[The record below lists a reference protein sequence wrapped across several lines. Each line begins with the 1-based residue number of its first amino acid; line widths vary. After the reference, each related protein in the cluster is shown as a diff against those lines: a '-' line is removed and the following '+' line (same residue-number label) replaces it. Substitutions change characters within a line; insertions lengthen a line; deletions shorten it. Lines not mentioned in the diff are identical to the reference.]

1 LPELKYEVVMN
12 KKVFI
17 TGVSS
22 GIGLGLAKAYLRDGW
37 EVFGASRRVPT
48 DLESPNLHF
57 QSIDLADFPAI
68 PAGLRQ
74 LFAPTTALDL
84 VILNAGILGKIA
96 DLKETTLPEMFSVM
110 DVNLWANK
118 VLLDTIFQLR
128 MRPQQVIAISSGAAI
143 SASRGWNAYSVSKA
157 ALNMLIGLY
166 AAERPE
172 THFCSLAPGIIDTPM
187 QDQIYSLP
195 PDDRFASLELLREA
209 KGTELM
215 PPPDQA
221 AMDLM
226 AAFERAAKHPSG
238 SFLDL
243 RTLLNKAW

>member
-1 LPELKYEVVMN
+1 MK

-22 GIGLGLAKAYLRDGW
+22 GIGLGLAKAYLTDGW
-37 EVFGASRRVPT
+37 EVFGASRREPSELTTQEGFHFKSMDLT
-48 DLESPNLHF
+48 DF
-57 QSIDLADFPAI
+57 AAI
-68 PAGLRQ
+68 PPALRE
-74 LFAPTTALDL
+74 LLSPRTGLDL

-96 DLKETTLPEMFSVM
+96 DLRETTLPEMFPVI

-118 VLLDTIFQLR
+118 VVLDTIFQLR
-128 MRPQQVIAISSGAAI
+128 PRPQQVVSISSGAAV
-143 SASRGWNAYSVSKA
+143 SANRGWNAYSISKA

-166 AAERPE
+166 AAECPE
-172 THFCSLAPGIIDTPM
+172 THFCSLAPGIVDTPM
-187 QDQIYSLP
+187 QDEISAAP
-195 PDDRFASLELLREA
+195 ADERFASLELLREA

-221 AMDLM
+221 AVDLM
-226 AAFERAAKHPSG
+226 ACFELVTKHPSG

>member
-1 LPELKYEVVMN
+1 MN

-22 GIGLGLAKAYLRDGW
+22 GIGLGLAKAYLQDGW
-37 EVFGASRRVPT
+37 DVFGVSRREPAELQVS
-48 DLESPNLHF
+48 ERFHF
-57 QSIDLADFPAI
+57 KSMDLADFAAI
-68 PAGLRQ
+68 PAGLRE
-74 LFAPTTALDL
+74 LFAPTTSMDL
-84 VILNAGILGKIA
+84 VILNAGVLGKIA

-118 VLLDTIFQLR
+118 VVLDTVFQLR
-128 MRPQQVIAISSGAAI
+128 MRPQQVIAISSGAAV
-143 SASRGWNAYSVSKA
+143 SANRGWNAYSVSKS

-187 QDQIYSLP
+187 QDQISALP
-195 PDDRFASLELLREA
+195 PDERFTSLELLREA

-221 AMDLM
+221 ALDLI
-226 AAFERAAKHPSG
+226 ASFERAAKHPSG

-243 RTLLNKAW
+243 RNLLNKSW